1 LKHFIQNPYWEHVFV
16 FKESALPHLR
26 FLPDLSRF
34 AAGLQTD
41 WFLPKLYN
49 QFASCRV
56 MVYDACMKTFGIG
69 VEPDCVRKNLAG
81 KNTQVD
87 PGVLR
92 RCGRAR
98 PHGPFLRK

>member
-1 LKHFIQNPYWEHVFV
+1 
-16 FKESALPHLR
+16 LPHLR

-34 AAGLQTD
+34 AAGLPPD
-41 WFLPKLYN
+41 WFLPKFYN
-49 QFASCRV
+49 QFASCRA
-56 MVYDACMKTFGIG
+56 MVYYTHMKTFAIS
-69 VEPDCVRKNLAG
+69 VMPDCVRINLAG

-92 RCGRAR
+92 RYGRAR

>member
-1 LKHFIQNPYWEHVFV
+1 
-16 FKESALPHLR
+16 
-26 FLPDLSRF
+26 
-34 AAGLQTD
+34 
-41 WFLPKLYN
+41 
-49 QFASCRV
+49 

-69 VEPDCVRKNLAG
+69 VEPDCVRINLAG
-81 KNTQVD
+81 KNTQAD